1 MKQMPKTVRV
11 YVKLL
16 EEGSDAWRPVN
27 ARALP
32 DGTYELLGIDGGGIE
47 DEVWEFPVHSR
58 VICEEKLDHEEKRIL
73 VAIAF
78 A

>member
-1 MKQMPKTVRV
+1 MPKIVTV

-16 EEGSDAWRPVN
+16 EEGSDSWRPAN

-32 DGTYELLGIDGGGIE
+32 NGTFELLGIDGPGIE

-58 VICEEKLDHEEKRIL
+58 VICQEKSNHEGKGIL